1 MRALVHAMGDPQ
13 ACYPVV
19 HVTGTNGK
27 GSTSRMCA
35 ALLAAE
41 GLRVGLYLSPH
52 LERLNE
58 RVSIAGEEICDDEL
72 CSQLSALAELEVF
85 LGVQFSWFEL
95 VTAAAYRWFADE
107 AVDAAVIE
115 VGLGGRYDATNVVE
129 AAVAVVTNVELD
141 HTDILG
147 GTRAEIAGEKAGIIK
162 SSSVVVLGE
171 VDPAIAAVFDREA
184 ASTGAGPLWRR
195 GEDFGGEGV
204 RLAVGGQAAD
214 LYTPAGRYA
223 EVYLPLHGYHQVD
236 NAAAAL
242 AAAQALVGNPLS
254 EGVVV
259 EAFASVRVPGRLE
272 VVARRPVVVLDG
284 AHNPAGARAAG
295 AALAEDFASARR
307 VIVVMGCLRGRD
319 PGELLDGLIG
329 SGPKDPA
336 APHAS
341 AAPDAGPGVES
352 SAGPRSGAGDRIA
365 VVVACTP
372 LSPRAQPPG
381 AVTSAAAARGIETVE
396 CTTPAEAVEEALG
409 LAGEDDLVLVT
420 GSLYVV
426 GAARSALLATH

>member
-1 MRALVHAMGDPQ
+1 MGDPQ

-58 RVSIAGEEICDDEL
+58 RVSIAGEEISDDEL

-147 GTRAEIAGEKAGIIK
+147 GTRAEIAAEKAGIIK
-162 SSSVVVLGE
+162 SSSAVVLGE
-171 VDPAIAAVFDREA
+171 ADPAIAAVFDREA

-329 SGPKDPA
+329 SGTKDPA

-352 SAGPRSGAGDRIA
+352 SAGPRSGAGGRIA

-372 LSPRAQPPG
+372 LSPRAQPPRG
-381 AVTSAAAARGIETVE
+381 VTSAAAARGIETVE
-396 CTTPAEAVEEALG
+396 CTTPAEAVSEALG

-426 GAARSALLATH
+426 GAARSALLPTR